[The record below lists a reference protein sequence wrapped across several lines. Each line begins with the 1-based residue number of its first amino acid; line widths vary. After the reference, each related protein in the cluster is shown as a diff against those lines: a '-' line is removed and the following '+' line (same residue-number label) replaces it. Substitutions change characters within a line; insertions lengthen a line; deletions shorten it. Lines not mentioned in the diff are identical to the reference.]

1 MSRLSKYLV
10 IVGFWV
16 VLGGATGCSS
26 SAPAIDLSEPEAA
39 TKEKDKEAAAKEE
52 KPGAPFKLPG
62 DEGGKILA
70 KVLPPTPMPTLLRNP
85 KAATPPPGP
94 RMPLQ
99 LPETTLPSAT
109 PELMRLPVT
118 ANKGLTRPDFQ
129 LEETLEESF
138 DSPIVPKIPSFVTG
152 RLSQV
157 PSEDV
162 SIPPMLPLMA
172 VPLSSLVPVED
183 ATEEASNAA
192 VLSAELPGR
201 STPVPFVRMT
211 RPEPYENQVP
221 LTLEIPEDEATPQ
234 TATPEIKRNED
245 KKN

>member
-10 IVGFWV
+10 IVGFSV
-16 VLGGATGCSS
+16 VLGGAGCSS
-26 SAPAIDLSEPEAA
+26 SAPAIDLSDPEAP
-39 TKEKDKEAAAKEE
+39 TKEKDKEAASKEE
-52 KPGAPFKLPG
+52 KPGAPFELPR
-62 DEGGKILA
+62 DEAGKILA
-70 KVLPPTPMPTLLRNP
+70 KVLPPAPLPTLLRNP
-85 KAATPPPGP
+85 KSPTPPPGP

-109 PELMRLPVT
+109 PEPMRLPIT

-138 DSPIVPKIPSFVTG
+138 DSPVVPKIPSFVTG

-162 SIPPMLPLMA
+162 AIPPMLPLMA
-172 VPLSSLVPVED
+172 VPPSALVPVED

-201 STPVPFVRMT
+201 STPVPFS
-211 RPEPYENQVP
+211 
-221 LTLEIPEDEATPQ
+221 A
-234 TATPEIKRNED
+234 
-245 KKN
+245 